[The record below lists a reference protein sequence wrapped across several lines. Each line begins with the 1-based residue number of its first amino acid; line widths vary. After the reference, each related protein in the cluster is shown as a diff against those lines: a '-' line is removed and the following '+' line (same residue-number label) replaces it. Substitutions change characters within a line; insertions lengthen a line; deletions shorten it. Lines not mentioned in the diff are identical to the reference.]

1 MSELESAIVGYIT
14 GAIVGGLFFI
24 FLIGYILW
32 EDGSFTPPDWYMDLH
47 SSIKTEYHQ
56 PNQTLFEIAFIFGF
70 MSGLGGG
77 GTAAN
82 SANNQRKQ
90 RK

>member
-1 MSELESAIVGYIT
+1 MSELESAVVGYIA
-14 GAIVGGLFFI
+14 GAIVGGLFVI

-32 EDGSFTPPDWYMDLH
+32 KDGSFTPPDWYTDLAT
-47 SSIKTEYHQ
+47 SIEKQYHQ

-70 MSGLGGG
+70 MSGVGGS

-90 RK
+90 RQ